1 MNWKLTDNKNWDSL
15 EQQFRWVQDMNFV
28 MQHHLHHEEGSVA
41 VHTHMV
47 LEALQQQPE
56 YRTLPAQEQEILWA
70 AALLHDVEK
79 RSTSVDEG
87 GGIITSKGHARR
99 GEYTARTI
107 LYRDITT
114 PFHIRETIV
123 ALVRYHG
130 LPVWIMERENPVK
143 KLCEASLRVDTRLLK
158 MLAMAD
164 IQGRICKDKP
174 ALMEAAEL
182 FEMLCREQ
190 DCWGKARSFATDHAR
205 FQYFHA
211 EDGYIDYIP
220 HDNFRCKVI
229 LLSGLPGMGKDH
241 YIRTLPQDIPVI
253 SLDAIRRKYKV
264 SPTDKAANGRVVQ
277 EAKEEARSYLRK
289 EQGFVWNATNTSKQ
303 MRSQLIDLFLTYGAK
318 VKIVYIEKPYEIWR
332 KQNREREFMVPE
344 AVLDTMLGKLEVP
357 QLGEAHEVVYSV

>member
-15 EQQFRWVQDMNFV
+15 EQQFQWVQDMNFV

-41 VHTHMV
+41 VHTRMV

-56 YRTLPAQEQEILWA
+56 YRALPAKEQEILWA

-107 LYRDITT
+107 LYRDIPT
-114 PFHIRETIV
+114 PFHIRETIA

-158 MLAMAD
+158 MLAVAD
-164 IQGRICKDKP
+164 IQGRICKDKS

-190 DCWGKARSFATDHAR
+190 DCWGKARSFATGHAR
-205 FQYFHA
+205 FQYFHT

-220 HDNFRCKVI
+220 HDNFRCEVI

-241 YIRTLPQDIPVI
+241 YIRTLQQDVPVI

-264 SPTDKAANGRVVQ
+264 SPTDKGCQWQGGAGSQGR
-277 EAKEEARSYLRK
+277 S
-289 EQGFVWNATNTSKQ
+289 
-303 MRSQLIDLFLTYGAK
+303 SQLSA
-318 VKIVYIEKPYEIWR
+318 
-332 KQNREREFMVPE
+332 
-344 AVLDTMLGKLEVP
+344 
-357 QLGEAHEVVYSV
+357 